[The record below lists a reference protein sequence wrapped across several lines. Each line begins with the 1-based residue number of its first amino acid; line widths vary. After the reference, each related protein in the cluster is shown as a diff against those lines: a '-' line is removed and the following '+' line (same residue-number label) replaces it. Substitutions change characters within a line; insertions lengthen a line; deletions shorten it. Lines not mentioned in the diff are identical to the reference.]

1 MDREDGMRVAGSIIT
16 AVIALAVV
24 SLPKMVFATTIDGIT
39 LTSQNIFADDRGI
52 NDVGVASGFR
62 FQYGGDIAGGS
73 AGDSIE
79 GIFTPTGGTPA
90 PVSSVN
96 PCGPLSTDANFCA
109 TSTDFSASLLNG
121 SWSAEI
127 STGTSSATFALPSV
141 SGIPTT
147 PVPFPSSVTITNS
160 ANGIQPTISWTLPSG
175 FVPDAFRINIF
186 DRSTPPLANGT
197 DNIITTID
205 LPTTA
210 TSYTLPA
217 VFADTGLSLTVG
229 DKYSISFQVI
239 ETRDGTSNIS
249 SNANILTRSTSY
261 FDFTPELGSTTPANI
276 ALPMVD
282 GSTGIYYFDVGSVG
296 PSSITFIDPAI
307 AVGYIYETGA
317 GDPNFASVLLPDVG
331 GGIFELLYG
340 LTSVTLDAGIQYF
353 FPAGGVSEFTVTGI
367 DPSADLDPANT
378 SAFVTGL
385 TFVDDGSFTG
395 TMTPITENVSSVP
408 EPASFVLLA
417 SNIVGF
423 GLMRWRRKRPCR
435 ARLA

>member
-1 MDREDGMRVAGSIIT
+1 
-16 AVIALAVV
+16 
-24 SLPKMVFATTIDGIT
+24 
-39 LTSQNIFADDRGI
+39 
-52 NDVGVASGFR
+52 
-62 FQYGGDIAGGS
+62 
-73 AGDSIE
+73 
-79 GIFTPTGGTPA
+79 
-90 PVSSVN
+90 
-96 PCGPLSTDANFCA
+96 
-109 TSTDFSASLLNG
+109 
-121 SWSAEI
+121 
-127 STGTSSATFALPSV
+127 
-141 SGIPTT
+141 
-147 PVPFPSSVTITNS
+147 
-160 ANGIQPTISWTLPSG
+160 
-175 FVPDAFRINIF
+175 VPDAFRINIF